1 MKNIKLFLAALFA
14 VAIAAPAFAQSR
26 DPHANEQRADNKA
39 AVSAAIERAAVKAAR
54 DHRASLCPKCH
65 KAYTID
71 EKYHGV
77 KHECDAKAKTADKK
91 ACTCCACGEEITSA
105 GQHCPA
111 AGYTSLCSASAEQ
124 NRQTAPCDT
133 QTVCPKCHKAY
144 TIDEKYHGVQHECS
158 GGNGGEPETGW
169 YFVEI
174 ATPASTSPNGG
185 EPETEFFCVHA
196 SEASAAE
203 GGEPQAPF
211 FCEVDVDALYRAE
224 ELLQADRDAHDGY
237 AVHTLEYYYEQTAGK
252 APAKNDQK
260 TAKLKKAKTEY
271 CIYCGEAILKDGQVC
286 TAQGYGCRCT
296 TSCPDCGQNLRDPR
310 HTINGEHR
318 CKFKTRIKVAPIK
331 KPAK

>member
-54 DHRASLCPKCH
+54 DHRASL
-65 KAYTID
+65 
-71 EKYHGV
+71 
-77 KHECDAKAKTADKK
+77 
-91 ACTCCACGEEITSA
+91 
-105 GQHCPA
+105 
-111 AGYTSLCSASAEQ
+111 
-124 NRQTAPCDT
+124 
-133 QTVCPKCHKAY
+133 CPKCHKAY